1 MDALVFRLDRSRYAL
16 PLGDVV
22 EVLPAVAMTALPK
35 APAIVEGVIDVRGRL
50 VPVLDIRARF
60 RLPASPMELSDHL
73 VVARAGERTVALR
86 ADEAIEVVR
95 LEARDIEPI
104 EPAVPGAAYV
114 SGVAHTPDGLVLLHD
129 LQTFLTR
136 AESDQLGQALAE
148 GGA

>member
-22 EVLPAVAMTALPK
+22 EVLPAVALTTLPM

-60 RLPASPMELSDHL
+60 RLPARQMDLADHL
-73 VVARAGERTVALR
+73 VLARAGLRTVALR
-86 ADEAIEVVR
+86 ADEAIELLHLDAQDV
-95 LEARDIEPI
+95 EPI
-104 EPAVPGAAYV
+104 EPAVPGASYV
-114 SGVAHTPDGLVLLHD
+114 AGVARTADGLILLHD
-129 LQTFLTR
+129 LQTFLTH
-136 AESDQLGQALAE
+136 AESEQLGRALAE